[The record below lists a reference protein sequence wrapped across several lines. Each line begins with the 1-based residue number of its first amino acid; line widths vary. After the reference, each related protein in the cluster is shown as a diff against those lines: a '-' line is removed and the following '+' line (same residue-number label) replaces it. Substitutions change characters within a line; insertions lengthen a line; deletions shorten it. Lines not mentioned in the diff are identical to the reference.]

1 MLNST
6 VELRLDV
13 KKILRAEYH
22 RLGIFLDS
30 RCDHSRYRRILIDV
44 SNLSFEILK
53 HHNIDVCNNVMMF
66 QYCHICSYL
75 SFILYLSS
83 NYVFDI
89 FLFLNII
96 FIIKINKK
104 LFKLFKNY

>member
-30 RCDHSRYRRILIDV
+30 RCDRSRYRRILIDV

-53 HHNIDVCNNVMMF
+53 QHQCYDIS
-66 QYCHICSYL
+66 IL
-75 SFILYLSS
+75 LYL
-83 NYVFDI
+83 FI
-89 FLFLNII
+89 FFMYII
-96 FIIKINKK
+96 FILK
-104 LFKLFKNY
+104 LCIRYISFSKYNFHYYNE

>member
-30 RCDHSRYRRILIDV
+30 RCDRSRYRRILIDV
-44 SNLSFEILK
+44 SNLSFKNQCYDISIL
-53 HHNIDVCNNVMMF
+53 
-66 QYCHICSYL
+66 
-75 SFILYLSS
+75 LYL
-83 NYVFDI
+83 FI
-89 FLFLNII
+89 FFIYII
-96 FIIKINKK
+96 FILK
-104 LFKLFKNY
+104 LCI

>member
-53 HHNIDVCNNVMMF
+53 HHNIDVCNNDNNVVTF
-66 QYCHICSYL
+66 SIL
-75 SFILYLSS
+75 SCLFIFFIY
-83 NYVFDI
+83 
-89 FLFLNII
+89 II
-96 FIIKINKK
+96 FILK
-104 LFKLFKNY
+104 LCIRYISFSKYNSHY

>member
-30 RCDHSRYRRILIDV
+30 RCDRSRYRRILIDV
-44 SNLSFEILK
+44 SNLSFENQCYDISIL
-53 HHNIDVCNNVMMF
+53 
-66 QYCHICSYL
+66 
-75 SFILYLSS
+75 LYL
-83 NYVFDI
+83 FI
-89 FLFLNII
+89 FFIYII
-96 FIIKINKK
+96 FILK
-104 LFKLFKNY
+104 LCI

>member
-53 HHNIDVCNNVMMF
+53 HHNIDVCNNDNNVMMF
-66 QYCHICSYL
+66 SIL
-75 SFILYLSS
+75 SCLFIFFIY
-83 NYVFDI
+83 
-89 FLFLNII
+89 II
-96 FIIKINKK
+96 FILK
-104 LFKLFKNY
+104 LCIRYISFSKYNSHY

>member
-13 KKILRAEYH
+13 KKVLRAEYH

-30 RCDHSRYRRILIDV
+30 RCDRSRYRRILIDV

-53 HHNIDVCNNVMMF
+53 HQCYDIS
-66 QYCHICSYL
+66 ILSYL
-75 SFILYLSS
+75 FVIFFMYIILKLCIRYISFSKYSFHYY
-83 NYVFDI
+83 NE
-89 FLFLNII
+89 
-96 FIIKINKK
+96 
-104 LFKLFKNY
+104 